1 LAHALIV
8 SAAGCAA
15 MATPTR
21 QRTTTREV
29 DSRARRKKGAGRFSG
44 DWEGVDGGGSDD
56 VEGRCERRM
65 SLVD

>member
-1 LAHALIV
+1 
-8 SAAGCAA
+8 

-56 VEGRCERRM
+56 DDAIGGGSDDVEGRCERRM

>member
-1 LAHALIV
+1 
-8 SAAGCAA
+8 

-56 VEGRCERRM
+56 DDAIGGASDDVEGRCERRM